1 MRREIAHGYEQAGEV
16 DAQVELDEGML
27 SLKGPAHRV
36 HVWGVPFRPTA
47 LAMPAGAGLLW
58 APYRRHDGQGV
69 LQVLSPSGFLGRW
82 ASAG

>member
-1 MRREIAHGYEQAGEV
+1 
-16 DAQVELDEGML
+16 
-27 SLKGPAHRV
+27 
-36 HVWGVPFRPTA
+36 
-47 LAMPAGAGLLW
+47 LAMPAGEGLLW